1 MEFLFEYLGFL
12 AKTATV
18 VVAALIVLS
27 SVAAMS
33 AHRAMRSPPGGHIQ
47 VVALNERLQDMQRT
61 IEEAALPPAVIKK
74 RRKSDAK
81 ARKRHRKEEAKRA
94 KAEARRQR
102 KDKEMAHGPS
112 GTTGAGG
119 VVAKEDVP
127 ATPTAE
133 PDSPRET
140 AASAE
145 PDDSGTVQVVEA
157 ESPSDQSTSADGAS
171 RRVFVL
177 TFNGDLAAS
186 GVESLRREISAVLSA
201 ASEGDELVVRVE
213 SAGGM
218 VHSYGLGASQL
229 ARVRGHG
236 LRLTVAVDK
245 VAASGGY
252 LMAAVADR
260 ILAAPF
266 AVVGSIGVVAQI
278 PNVHRLLKK
287 HDVDVE
293 VLTAGRFKRTLDF
306 LGENTEQGR
315 EKFREELQDVHEL
328 FQEFVGNWRPA
339 LDLET
344 VSTGE
349 AWYGQRALE
358 RALVDELIT
367 SDEYLVRACNDAD
380 VFEVS
385 WVEPKRPIDKF
396 LGQAAAML
404 GKTAGKALDAL
415 LDRTTTG
422 GIR

>member
-12 AKTATV
+12 AKTATI

-27 SVAAMS
+27 SIAAMG
-33 AHRAMRSPPGGHIQ
+33 AHRAMRTPSSGHIE
-47 VVALNERLQDMQRT
+47 VVPLNERLQDMHRA

-74 RRKSDAK
+74 RRKNDAK
-81 ARKRHRKEEAKRA
+81 ARKRHRKEEARKEKARA
-94 KAEARRQR
+94 KVRRTADAKPAEREGSAADAGTAAASSAEAP
-102 KDKEMAHGPS
+102 KPS
-112 GTTGAGG
+112 DA
-119 VVAKEDVP
+119 
-127 ATPTAE
+127 ATPDDA
-133 PDSPRET
+133 PAPGSET
-140 AASAE
+140 
-145 PDDSGTVQVVEA
+145 G
-157 ESPSDQSTSADGAS
+157 

-177 TFNGDLAAS
+177 TFNGDMEAS
-186 GVESLRREISAVLSA
+186 GVESLRREISAVLGA
-201 ASEGDELVVRVE
+201 VSEGDEVVVRLE

-218 VHSYGLGASQL
+218 VHGYGLGASQL

-236 LRLTVAVDK
+236 VRLTVAIDK

-293 VLTAGRFKRTLDF
+293 VLTAGRFKRTLDL

-315 EKFREELQDVHEL
+315 EKFREELQDVHAL
-328 FQEFVGNWRPA
+328 FQEYVGNWRPA
-339 LDLET
+339 LDLEA

-349 AWYGQRALE
+349 AWYGQRALDH
-358 RALVDELIT
+358 ALVDQLIT
-367 SDEYLVRACNDAD
+367 SDEYLAQACNDAD

-385 WVEPKRPIDKF
+385 WVEPKRPIDRLF
-396 LGQAAAML
+396 GQAAAAF
-404 GKTAGKALDAL
+404 GKGTGKALDAL
-415 LDRTTTG
+415 LERTTTG